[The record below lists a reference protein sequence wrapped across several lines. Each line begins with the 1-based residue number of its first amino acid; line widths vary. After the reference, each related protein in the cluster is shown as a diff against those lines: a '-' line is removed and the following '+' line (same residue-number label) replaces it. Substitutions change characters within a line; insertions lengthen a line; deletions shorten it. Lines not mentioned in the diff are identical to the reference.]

1 MSKEALQSGRI
12 KHSKQDG
19 SREFI
24 TLLACI
30 CADGT
35 TLPPALIYQG
45 ESHDL
50 QDTWVEDLGNEIAY
64 FAASD
69 NGWSCDSL
77 RLQWLIKVFDPYTR
91 TKAGRGKR
99 LLIVDGHSSHV
110 NMKFLD
116 AADRLRII
124 VHIMPLHSTHRL
136 QPLDVGLF
144 GPLATAYNKALDNM
158 MHESLSM
165 VHMTKRL
172 FWALFYPAWIS
183 AFSVKNVLYSFE
195 NPGIFPYNP
204 SKILNILQKPIP
216 ELCRTA
222 NLLHTPMTSRAIHRA
237 HRVFKSEP
245 TEQRLDMILR
255 ANLRLAAQH
264 SIDQHTII
272 GLTNAMKLERKKR
285 QRGKKLNLLG
295 ESDVGP
301 QFFSPARI
309 QAARLF
315 QAQKLILRLLVSSE
329 LLIKKLLL

>member
-1 MSKEALQSGRI
+1 
-12 KHSKQDG
+12 
-19 SREFI
+19 
-24 TLLACI
+24 
-30 CADGT
+30 
-35 TLPPALIYQG
+35 
-45 ESHDL
+45 
-50 QDTWVEDLGNEIAY
+50 
-64 FAASD
+64 
-69 NGWSCDSL
+69 
-77 RLQWLIKVFDPYTR
+77 
-91 TKAGRGKR
+91 
-99 LLIVDGHSSHV
+99 
-110 NMKFLD
+110 
-116 AADRLRII
+116 
-124 VHIMPLHSTHRL
+124 
-136 QPLDVGLF
+136 
-144 GPLATAYNKALDNM
+144 
-158 MHESLSM
+158 
-165 VHMTKRL
+165 
-172 FWALFYPAWIS
+172 LFYPAWIS

-195 NPGIFPYNP
+195 NPGIFLYNP

-245 TEQRLDMILR
+245 IEQRLDMILR

-315 QAQKLILRLLVSSE
+315 QAQKVDTETARKQRIAD
-329 LLIKKLLL
+329 KKATAIVVRQQKEAEKAACTLQHDLNRQYMKEVKA